1 MGGAINM
8 NIDKQLVKLVTAF
21 VAELRMVVETATRD
35 EVADALRKAVGNG
48 AARAGRG
55 RGKRGAAVVV
65 DPGSRF
71 KRTPRQM
78 EGQAEKLYDYIK
90 SHPGERMEQIC
101 DGLGMKTNL
110 LQPLAKRLIAEK
122 RLKAKG
128 KARGTTYTVA

>member
-1 MGGAINM
+1 M

-48 AARAGRG
+48 AARGGRG
-55 RGKRGAAVVV
+55 RGGKRAAVVV
-65 DPGSRF
+65 DAGSRF

-78 EGQAEKLYDYIK
+78 EGQAEKLYDYVK

-110 LQPLAKRLIAEK
+110 LQPLAKRLLAEK

>member
-1 MGGAINM
+1 M
-8 NIDKQLVKLVTAF
+8 NIDKQLVKMVTAF

-35 EVADALRKAVGNG
+35 EVADALRKAVGGNG
-48 AARAGRG
+48 VVRVGGG
-55 RGKRGAAVVV
+55 RGKRLPTIVAT
-65 DPGSRF
+65 GSRF

-101 DGLGMKTNL
+101 EGLGMKTNL
-110 LQPLAKRLIAEK
+110 LQPLAKRLLAEK

>member
-1 MGGAINM
+1 M

-48 AARAGRG
+48 APRGGRSAGRG
-55 RGKRGAAVVV
+55 GKRAVVV
-65 DPGSRF
+65 DTSSRF

-78 EGQAEKLYDYIK
+78 EGQAEKLYDYVK

-110 LQPLAKRLIAEK
+110 LQPLAKRLLAEK
-122 RLKAKG
+122 RLRAKG

>member
-1 MGGAINM
+1 M

-48 AARAGRG
+48 APRGGRGAGRG
-55 RGKRGAAVVV
+55 GKRAVVV
-65 DPGSRF
+65 DTGSRF

-78 EGQAEKLYDYIK
+78 EGQAEKLYDYVK

-110 LQPLAKRLIAEK
+110 LQPLAKRLLAEK

>member
-1 MGGAINM
+1 M
-8 NIDKQLVKLVTAF
+8 NIDKQLVKIVTAF

-48 AARAGRG
+48 AGRAGRG
-55 RGKRGAAVVV
+55 RGGKRAAGPVLVGA
-65 DPGSRF
+65 GGRF

-78 EGQAEKLYDYIK
+78 EGQADKLYDYIK

-110 LQPLAKRLIAEK
+110 LQPLAKRLLAEK

>member
-1 MGGAINM
+1 M

-48 AARAGRG
+48 AARAVRG
-55 RGKRGAAVVV
+55 RGGKRVAIV
-65 DPGSRF
+65 DASSRF

-110 LQPLAKRLIAEK
+110 LQPLAKRLLAEK

>member
-1 MGGAINM
+1 M

-48 AARAGRG
+48 APRGARGGA
-55 RGKRGAAVVV
+55 RGKRAVVV
-65 DPGSRF
+65 DTGSRF

-78 EGQAEKLYDYIK
+78 EGQAEKLYDYVK

-110 LQPLAKRLIAEK
+110 LQPLAKRLLAEK